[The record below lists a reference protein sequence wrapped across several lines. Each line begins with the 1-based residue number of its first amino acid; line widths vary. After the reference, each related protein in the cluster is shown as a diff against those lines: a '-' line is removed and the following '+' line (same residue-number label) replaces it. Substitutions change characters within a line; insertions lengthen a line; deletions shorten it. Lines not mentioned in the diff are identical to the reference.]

1 MIPAFELT
9 ILGNTSSIPM
19 HGRNHTAQVL
29 RFGQEFFLLDCGEGT
44 QHQLQRFK
52 IKTSKIS
59 SIFISHLHGDHYL
72 GLFGLLSSFHLSKR
86 TQPLTLFGPKGLDD
100 ILTTHFR
107 WSNTQLCYPL
117 TFVLTQDQE
126 KRILLDQP
134 GYSLSS
140 FPLSHRIPTTGFL
153 FQEKAG
159 PRSLIKEK
167 VMENA
172 LSVEALQHLR
182 RGEDY
187 QEPSGKWC
195 RVEEFTYP
203 LPKLRSYA
211 FCSDTAFDERL
222 IPYLQ
227 GVDLLYHEATF
238 MDAEA
243 KRAADTYHST
253 AKQAAT
259 LALRA
264 EVGTLLLGHF
274 SSRYAELSNLLA
286 EAQSVF
292 PNSLLSEEGKTYA
305 LPLHHE

>member
-1 MIPAFELT
+1 MSPEFEIT

-52 IKTSKIS
+52 IKSSKIS
-59 SIFISHLHGDHYL
+59 AIFISHLHGDHYL
-72 GLFGLLSSFHLSKR
+72 GLLGLLSSFHLSKR
-86 TQPLTLFGPKGLDD
+86 TQPLSLFGPKGLDE

-107 WSNTQLCYPL
+107 WSHTQLCYPL
-117 TFVLTQDQE
+117 TFVPTQDQE
-126 KRILLDQP
+126 KQVLLDQP
-134 GYSLSS
+134 RYSLSS

-153 FQEKAG
+153 FQEKEG
-159 PRSLIKEK
+159 PRALIKEK
-167 VMENA
+167 VLENKLPIA
-172 LSVEALQHLR
+172 AIQRLR
-182 RGEDY
+182 SGEDY
-187 QEPSGKWC
+187 LDASGEWF
-195 RVEEFTYP
+195 RSEDFTYP

-222 IPYLQ
+222 VPYLQ

-238 MDAEA
+238 MEAEA

-259 LALRA
+259 LALLCGA
-264 EVGTLLLGHF
+264 STLLLGHF
-274 SSRYAELSNLLA
+274 SSRYVDLSNLLS

-292 PNSLLSEEGKTYA
+292 SNSLLSEEGKTYA